1 MCEYISYMA
10 DRIAPLQTLRAFEA
24 TARRLS
30 MTLAAEEL
38 HLTHGAVS
46 RQIKSLEE
54 YLGVPL
60 FRRLT
65 RKIELT
71 EAGTSYFGAI
81 SRLLA
86 ELVRESESIR
96 RKNEPMRLLVSSGV
110 SFASKWLTPRLHRL
124 MARYPDFHVH
134 LDVTD
139 APVDYAAGKVDVAL
153 RYGNGVYPGGS
164 AERIMN
170 ETVSPVCAPE
180 YRDRM
185 GGLRS
190 PRDLAKCQLI
200 HEIGMTIT
208 WERWFE
214 MMNLPYPKTRG
225 PGYSHGSM
233 SIEAAIRAEG
243 VALGRSVLVA
253 EDLTS
258 GRLVPLFPEAKLEVE
273 WGYDLVY
280 RIGNGDDSKVRAF
293 RSWIADKVRDFST
306 GRIEGDR
313 TQSSRAAARRQRR
326 RKRK

>member
-1 MCEYISYMA
+1 MA
-10 DRIAPLQTLRAFEA
+10 DELPPLQTLRAFEA
-24 TARRLS
+24 AARRLS

-46 RQIKSLEE
+46 RQIKALENH
-54 YLGVPL
+54 LGVPL

-71 EAGTSYFGAI
+71 EAGISYFSTI
-81 SRLLA
+81 TRLLS
-86 ELVRESESIR
+86 ELSRESESVR
-96 RKNEPMRLLVSSGV
+96 RKNETTRLLISSGV

-124 MARYPDFHVH
+124 MACYPDFHVH

-139 APVDYAAGKVDVAL
+139 APVDFAAGGVDVAL
-153 RYGNGVYPGGS
+153 RYGNGVYSGAT

-170 ETVSPVCAPE
+170 ETVSPVCAPAC
-180 YRDRM
+180 RDRM

-214 MMNLPYPKTRG
+214 MMALPYPKTRG

-253 EDLTS
+253 EDLAA
-258 GRLVPLFPEAKLEVE
+258 GRLVPLFPKAKLEVE

-280 RIGNGDDSKVRAF
+280 RVGNGDHPKVRAF
-293 RSWIADKVRDFST
+293 RSWIAGEVREFS
-306 GRIEGDR
+306 
-313 TQSSRAAARRQRR
+313 ARKLPDPRR
-326 RKRK
+326 